1 MNTLGGHGARSGA
14 VPCFHLTPRGLEQC
28 VPVPAIHTRCT
39 ENSWTG
45 TEQKAGSEGPG
56 DAGSMRQV
64 QSKDQ
69 GHGCH
74 GLTQIS
80 GFANPNIP
88 RHPLTDRYNP
98 PSLLLPSLLQ
108 QHGAGPTSSRSHT
121 LLSPAPGL
129 LQLPCG
135 DGWRAASPELAVGLE
150 QGGCSGPCQPQPQFW
165 ASCGGGNEGEQSLAP
180 RGQPQAAGAAAKPTH
195 KAKRQRPLLSLL
207 PPGWSYQLKSAAG
220 RFSANKRPRLSP
232 GTL

>member
-14 VPCFHLTPRGLEQC
+14 VPCFHLTPRGLEQR
-28 VPVPAIHTRCT
+28 VPVPAFHTRCT

-64 QSKDQ
+64 WSKDQ
-69 GHGCH
+69 GHGATASPKFQV
-74 GLTQIS
+74 LPTQTS
-80 GFANPNIP
+80 PDT
-88 RHPLTDRYNP
+88 LSQTDTT
-98 PSLLLPSLLQ
+98 LLFSSLLQ

-129 LQLPCG
+129 LQLPYG
-135 DGWRAASPELAVGLE
+135 DGWRAANPELAVGLE

-165 ASCGGGNEGEQSLAP
+165 ASCGGGDEGEQSLAP
-180 RGQPQAAGAAAKPTH
+180 RGKPRAAGAAAKPTH
-195 KAKRQRPLLSLL
+195 KAKRQRLLLSPL